1 MSSTARRLSGL
12 LLAGLVLG
20 CTPTEDWPPQF
31 PRSVYTY
38 AQFKQGDDKPFEPL
52 PELRAKIDEF
62 LLAQF
67 GTPAEPKI
75 KGAADDRNFAIHKGS
90 RLYRMH
96 CMYCHGPAGAG
107 NGASA
112 KAYDP
117 LPRDYRWGY
126 FRWKSTAGPQRPLRE
141 DLLRTVT
148 HGIPGTSMPA
158 FGRLAQE
165 QREQL
170 VEYVVFL
177 SQRGETEL
185 KLLQKASTAPKETGE
200 LKDFM
205 EEFDEE
211 LKDAAKKVD
220 QAWKSAKPVP
230 VPPRN
235 ESIDADPKLR
245 EESIR
250 RGSILF
256 KSPTANC
263 VKCHGY
269 DAKGR
274 RQVLPNVPVTD
285 DKDSWGNPVSPR
297 DLTEGVYRGGR
308 RLEDTFLRI
317 HQGILASAMPAF
329 NNLKTEE
336 IWDLVRFV
344 RALPYRPDLLPG
356 EKAAPSPPP
365 GFSATSN

>member
-1 MSSTARRLSGL
+1 
-12 LLAGLVLG
+12 
-20 CTPTEDWPPQF
+20 
-31 PRSVYTY
+31 
-38 AQFKQGDDKPFEPL
+38 
-52 PELRAKIDEF
+52 
-62 LLAQF
+62 
-67 GTPAEPKI
+67 
-75 KGAADDRNFAIHKGS
+75 
-90 RLYRMH
+90 
-96 CMYCHGPAGAG
+96 
-107 NGASA
+107 
-112 KAYDP
+112 
-117 LPRDYRWGY
+117 
-126 FRWKSTAGPQRPLRE
+126 
-141 DLLRTVT
+141 
-148 HGIPGTSMPA
+148 MPA
-158 FGRLAQE
+158 FGRLALE

-185 KLLQKASTAPKETGE
+185 RLLQKASSAPKEQGE

-205 EEFDEE
+205 EEFDED
-211 LKDAAKKVD
+211 LMDPAKNPARKVA
-220 QAWKSAKPVP
+220 QSWESAKAVP

-250 RGSILF
+250 RGSLLF
-256 KSPTANC
+256 RGPTANC

-274 RQVLPNVPVTD
+274 RQVLPNVPATD
-285 DKDSWGNPVSPR
+285 DKDSWGHPVSPR
-297 DLTEGVYRGGR
+297 DLTEGVFRGGR
-308 RLEDTFLRI
+308 RPEDTFLRI

-356 EKAAPSPPP
+356 EKAQPAPPP
-365 GFSATSN
+365 GFSASK

>member
-1 MSSTARRLSGL
+1 MLIA
-12 LLAGLVLG
+12 AFVLG
-20 CTPTEDWPPQF
+20 CSPTEEWPAEF
-31 PRSVYTY
+31 PKSVYTY
-38 AQFKQGDDKPFEPL
+38 AQLKQGDQKPFEPL
-52 PELRAKIDEF
+52 PEVRAKIDEF

-67 GTPAEPKI
+67 GTPADPKI
-75 KGAADDRNFAIHKGS
+75 KGASDDRNFAIHKGS

-112 KAYDP
+112 TGYFP
-117 LPRDYRWGY
+117 LPRDYRWG
-126 FRWKSTAGPQRPLRE
+126 FFKWKSTAGPQRPLRE

-148 HGIPGTSMPA
+148 NGIPGTSMPA
-158 FGRLAQE
+158 FGRLPIE

-185 KLLQKASTAPKETGE
+185 KLIQAATQAPKETGE

-205 EEFDEE
+205 EAFDDD
-211 LKDAAKKVD
+211 LKDSAKKVAQAWD
-220 QAWKSAKPVP
+220 QAKAVP
-230 VPPRN
+230 VPPREETIDN
-235 ESIDADPKLR
+235 DPALRSASIN
-245 EESIR
+245 
-250 RGSILF
+250 RGRDLF
-256 KSPTANC
+256 MGPTANC
-263 VKCHGY
+263 VKCHGT
-269 DAKGR
+269 DGKGR

-329 NNLKTEE
+329 GKDLKPDQ
-336 IWDLVRFV
+336 IWDLVRFI

-356 EKAAPSPPP
+356 SKAQPAPPP
-365 GFSATSN
+365 GYSAAPN